1 MPGLSSAGCATRTSV
16 ECLSRREHPGIP
28 VHHRHVDCSRR
39 CSSAGASAPAD
50 GQRPRGGRIR
60 VGDNTQ
66 GSDATHNRA
75 RSARRI
81 FNVRRAD
88 CANDDAIIDSQR
100 ELTAAG
106 RISAT
111 AEFDAAHRRRIAH
124 CNRAARGRRTF
135 DLRSTNGKR
144 RPRAGHERCRPPA
157 IPPVPA
163 QGSAPASG
171 LVRRRASSAGWSR
184 TWCIGTPGA
193 CPDRR
198 SDTPSAPSA
207 PPRGIR
213 KGSA

>member
-39 CSSAGASAPAD
+39 CSSAGASALAD
-50 GQRPRGGRIR
+50 GQRPRGFRIR

-66 GSDATHNRA
+66 GSDALITVEEAHAAFSTFDARIARTTTPLLIASAHSPLRA
-75 RSARRI
+75 GFLRRL
-81 FNVRRAD
+81 NLTLRT
-88 CANDDAIIDSQR
+88 DDALHIAIAQR
-100 ELTAAG
+100 VGAELL
-106 RISAT
+106 
-111 AEFDAAHRRRIAH
+111 
-124 CNRAARGRRTF
+124 TF
-135 DLRSTNGKR
+135 D
-144 RPRAGHERCRPPA
+144 RPMANAARAGHERCRPPA

-184 TWCIGTPGA
+184 MWCIGTPGA

>member
-1 MPGLSSAGCATRTSV
+1 LLMVSDLAAA
-16 ECLSRREHPGIP
+16 EF
-28 VHHRHVDCSRR
+28 
-39 CSSAGASAPAD
+39 ASATTRRVRMQLITVEEAHAAFSTFDARIARTTTPLID
-50 GQRPRGGRIR
+50 NQRDLI
-60 VGDNTQ
+60 
-66 GSDATHNRA
+66 
-75 RSARRI
+75 
-81 FNVRRAD
+81 
-88 CANDDAIIDSQR
+88 
-100 ELTAAG
+100 AAG
-106 RISAT
+106 GISAT

-144 RPRAGHERCRPPA
+144 RPRPGHERCRPPA

>member
-1 MPGLSSAGCATRTSV
+1 MSV
-16 ECLSRREHPGIP
+16 YLDASILVSLFTIDTLTARADAVLRARPPWLMVSDLAAAEF
-28 VHHRHVDCSRR
+28 
-39 CSSAGASAPAD
+39 ASA
-50 GQRPRGGRIR
+50 I
-60 VGDNTQ
+60 
-66 GSDATHNRA
+66 
-75 RSARRI
+75 ARR
-81 FNVRRAD
+81 VRMQLITSEEAH
-88 CANDDAIIDSQR
+88 AAFSTFDAWIARTTTPLLRD
-100 ELTAAG
+100 LTAAG

-111 AEFDAAHRRRIAH
+111 AGFDAAHPRRIAH

-144 RPRAGHERCRPPA
+144 RPRPGHERCRPLA

>member
-1 MPGLSSAGCATRTSV
+1 LSVYLDAS
-16 ECLSRREHPGIP
+16 IP
-28 VHHRHVDCSRR
+28 VSLFTIDTLTARADAVLRARPPLLMVSNL
-39 CSSAGASAPAD
+39 AAAEFASATTRRVRMQLITAQEAHAAFSTFDARIARTTTPLID
-50 GQRPRGGRIR
+50 NQRDLI
-60 VGDNTQ
+60 
-66 GSDATHNRA
+66 
-75 RSARRI
+75 
-81 FNVRRAD
+81 
-88 CANDDAIIDSQR
+88 
-100 ELTAAG
+100 AAG
-106 RISAT
+106 GISAT

-144 RPRAGHERCRPPA
+144 RPRPGHERCRPPA

-184 TWCIGTPGA
+184 MWCIGTPGA

>member
-50 GQRPRGGRIR
+50 GQQPRGGRIR

-100 ELTAAG
+100 ALTAAG

-111 AEFDAAHRRRIAH
+111 AEFDAAHRRRFAH

-144 RPRAGHERCRPPA
+144 RARWARAL
-157 IPPVPA
+157 
-163 QGSAPASG
+163 STS
-171 LVRRRASSAGWSR
+171 SYSAGA
-184 TWCIGTPGA
+184 GA
-193 CPDRR
+193 GFGAGVGAGA
-198 SDTPSAPSA
+198 TPSFFCRLVEDVVYWNTRRLS
-207 PPRGIR
+207 G
-213 KGSA
+213 

>member
-1 MPGLSSAGCATRTSV
+1 LSVYLDAS
-16 ECLSRREHPGIP
+16 IP
-28 VHHRHVDCSRR
+28 VSLFTIDTLTAHADAVLRARPPLLMVSDLAASEF
-39 CSSAGASAPAD
+39 ASATTRRGRMQLITVEEAHAAFSTFDARIARTTTPLID
-50 GQRPRGGRIR
+50 NQRDLI
-60 VGDNTQ
+60 
-66 GSDATHNRA
+66 
-75 RSARRI
+75 
-81 FNVRRAD
+81 
-88 CANDDAIIDSQR
+88 
-100 ELTAAG
+100 AAG
-106 RISAT
+106 GISAT

-144 RPRAGHERCRPPA
+144 RPRPGHERSRPPA

-184 TWCIGTPGA
+184 MWCIGTPGA

>member
-1 MPGLSSAGCATRTSV
+1 MSV
-16 ECLSRREHPGIP
+16 YLDASIP
-28 VHHRHVDCSRR
+28 VSLFTIDTLTARADAVLRARPPLLMVSDLAASEF
-39 CSSAGASAPAD
+39 ASATTRRVRMQLITVEEAHAAFSTFD
-50 GQRPRGGRIR
+50 ARIARTTTPLLIASAHSPLRAGFLRRLNLTLRTDDALHIAIAQR
-60 VGDNTQ
+60 VG
-66 GSDATHNRA
+66 A
-75 RSARRI
+75 
-81 FNVRRAD
+81 
-88 CANDDAIIDSQR
+88 
-100 ELTAAG
+100 ELL
-106 RISAT
+106 
-111 AEFDAAHRRRIAH
+111 
-124 CNRAARGRRTF
+124 TF
-135 DLRSTNGKR
+135 D
-144 RPRAGHERCRPPA
+144 RPMANAARAGHERCRPPA